1 MPEPYA
7 VRMRPDG
14 KRDVYERKADYVAGR
29 ARAKDA
35 ARKRRSRILGQ

>member
-7 VRMRPDG
+7 VRMTGG
-14 KRDVYERKADYVAGR
+14 KRVAYMRKADYVRGR
-29 ARAKDA
+29 VRASDS